1 MAIGIARRQFISAL
15 GGAAVAWPL
24 AARAQQPPGKLPTI
38 GFLGTSSASN
48 WGSYVAAFVERLRAL
63 GWIEG
68 RTIVIEY
75 RWTEGRPERIAESA
89 AELVQARVAAIAAT
103 GGTISGLAAKAATTT
118 IPIVFTTG
126 DDPVETG
133 LVASLNRP
141 TGNLTGVVTLAN
153 QLGAK
158 RLELLHQIVPK
169 AEAIAVLLNP
179 TSSSTKAQL
188 IDLQQAAATLG
199 LKLYVLSASTE
210 HDIDQAF
217 AMLAQ
222 QRAGA
227 LILGVDPFFNGR
239 RDQLVALAAKDAI
252 PTIYFFRG
260 FTAAGGLI
268 SYAPSLVDSYRQ
280 TGVYIGKVLKGM
292 KPSDLPVIQPTKFE
306 FVINLKTAK
315 ALGLT
320 VPPSLL
326 AITDEVIE

>member
-1 MAIGIARRQFISAL
+1 MEIGIGRRQFISAL
-15 GGAAVAWPL
+15 GGTAVAWPL
-24 AARAQQPPGKLPTI
+24 AARAQQPTMPAI
-38 GFLGTSSASN
+38 GFLNSISPGEAVDLVSAFRD
-48 WGSYVAAFVERLRAL
+48 GLREVGFVEGQNVA
-63 GWIEG
+63 
-68 RTIVIEY
+68 IEY
-75 RWTEGRPERIAESA
+75 RWAEGHYDRLPTLA